1 MNIFFLLPEKMIL
14 KGSRLK
20 DEACLLHIVIGF
32 TLMSEVQ
39 AQNISVEHSH
49 SVMYIF
55 SYSS

>member
-1 MNIFFLLPEKMIL
+1 MIL
-14 KGSRLK
+14 KGSHLK